1 MAAICNCLAGV
12 KDKKREALSPE
23 MIAHAH
29 GRHRLDVYC
38 CYNTLMLHSGSLQ
51 ETAL

>member
-1 MAAICNCLAGV
+1 MAAICNCLGGV
-12 KDKKREALSPE
+12 KDKKREALSPV
-23 MIAHAH
+23 MIAHAP

-38 CYNTLMLHSGSLQ
+38 CYNTLMLHGVSLQ